1 MKTLHL
7 FHSLHLFSSTW
18 WCRVCVRWGG
28 RTLQT
33 PATTASQDHH
43 HHQQEKTAAAA
54 TPRMWQQQQEQ
65 EVPESRQRPCVGLR
79 LFTLNRCFLPPAHGL
94 PRLSYVPGLT
104 DSQFSSHLSKL
115 VMFYSLTKRRFYS
128 LAVCVLFDVCF
139 FKRYMMLELE
149 WVSCANH
156 LPTGYYTPRLERIEC
171 GQRGDYITHNE
182 PTLQPLIV

>member
-1 MKTLHL
+1 MPCVCEVGREDLTDTGH
-7 FHSLHLFSSTW
+7 HSLPRSPPPPARKNSSSSHAQN
-18 WCRVCVRWGG
+18 V
-28 RTLQT
+28 
-33 PATTASQDHH
+33 
-43 HHQQEKTAAAA
+43 TAAAG
-54 TPRMWQQQQEQ
+54 TGGP
-65 EVPESRQRPCVGLR
+65 RQRPCVGLR